1 MRTRIANFIVE
12 NIIVITRSDNV
23 QVVIVGVIRSILCHG
38 LTAPVTDY
46 FPVVSI
52 PYIHVHDVPVICVL
66 IANLEDTRLGI
77 SPGARAGGT
86 AAFTAVQRN
95 GGHIVAFEVHTQKGN
110 GFLRNYHL
118 NRIYIRIIGDTG
130 SIALDLAERV
140 GMGSGL
146 GILHVGRNRKLS
158 GSSIGCCRS
167 DFLPLIVR

>member
-1 MRTRIANFIVE
+1 MNPER
-12 NIIVITRSDNV
+12 
-23 QVVIVGVIRSILCHG
+23 
-38 LTAPVTDY
+38 P
-46 FPVVSI
+46 
-52 PYIHVHDVPVICVL
+52 
-66 IANLEDTRLGI
+66 RLGAR
-77 SPGARAGGT
+77 SGARAGGT

-110 GFLRNYHL
+110 GFLRNCHL
-118 NRIYIRIIGDTG
+118 NRMYIRIIGDTG

-167 DFLPLIVR
+167 DFLPLTVR